1 MHGVIDKRGR
11 KRAAAKPP
19 GARRNGAA
27 HRGPA
32 ARSPRIAADADAPLM
47 LKVSP
52 RLDRALTK
60 LAAKS
65 GKPKHYHV
73 RRALERYVED
83 TWDVLLAEEALKST
97 RRTYSTAEVKVGH
110 RKEIYR

>member
-1 MHGVIDKRGR
+1 MHGGIEKRGR
-11 KRAAAKPP
+11 KRAVAKPAE
-19 GARRNGAA
+19 ARRSVAA
-27 HRGPA
+27 RRGPA
-32 ARSPRIAADADAPLM
+32 ARSTRIAADAGAPLM

-83 TWDVLLAEEALKST
+83 AWDLLLAEEALKST
-97 RRTYSTAEVKVGH
+97 RRTYSTAEVKKYLGL
-110 RKEIYR
+110 ED

>member
-11 KRAAAKPP
+11 KRPAAGSAQ
-19 GARRNGAA
+19 ARRNGVPR
-27 HRGPA
+27 RGPA
-32 ARSPRIAADADAPLM
+32 RSTRTPAAADVPSVV
-47 LKVSP
+47 KVSP
-52 RLDRALTK
+52 RLDRALAK

-83 TWDVLLAEEALKST
+83 AWDVLLADEALRSA
-97 RRTYSTAEVKVGH
+97 RRTYSTAEVKKYLGL
-110 RKEIYR
+110 ED